1 MARRPFFTGDYGS
14 ALGRIDTRPIIEA
27 GRAQGQMYAN
37 LGAEAAK
44 AIETYQLNKEER
56 AKLTGEIE
64 QDILNYGNSLTQ
76 TGNEDIDKKN
86 QLLIEKFQKGNASI
100 PDMRNL
106 AGSLA
111 RAQLNEQ
118 KQMENEM
125 RDLKTRFLLAD
136 EARKKDEEERKKAA
150 EERTVAAEERTRAA
164 RIENM
169 EALIEAQ
176 TAEEAGELTPQ
187 QANLIAQTDA
197 IMRGDPPKPFD
208 PIRQEEIRKIAQQ
221 QNIRDNN
228 KNILREI
235 KEKIADPNYVTT
247 VRDKHFLNYEEE
259 IGKGFD
265 IPPPP
270 TLREQK
276 ELDPSTQITPVRY
289 MGKPLRDYFMDE
301 RGRLLRMNS
310 KTGQLSVVGTQ
321 IENVGELTDEDR
333 EEIDKSQTGGSPV
346 SPVVARKAFGG
357 TLEGQ
362 VSNFANSLS
371 TYFGFATADSPI
383 PFTDKDRIDQQ
394 ANLDTIRSIVMP
406 GMVKAIGSKPSNY
419 TMEIVQKSIPL
430 TTDDPEV
437 GMAKLRKLVEMMKT
451 DIANTRRISKTL
463 SPTEDTEEWGDARDK
478 LRMLE
483 PLYEVLLQSLD
494 PSRSRIPQSIQNI
507 LNRGGVS
514 IDSNVTD
521 QTPSSGIENLSDDEL
536 LMRLN
541 QSQ

>member
-27 GRAQGQMYAN
+27 GRAQAEMFAG

-44 AIETYQLNKEER
+44 AIETYQLNKERQKEDRNTIKSSVGILERLQRIDPDNATQYGTQIEQLKNDDIGLRER
-56 AKLTGEIE
+56 AGLADKTLRGISITGQIE
-64 QDILNYGNSLTQ
+64 SRMIQDQ
-76 TGNEDIDKKN
+76 
-86 QLLIEKFQKGNASI
+86 ASQA
-100 PDMRNL
+100 L
-106 AGSLA
+106 AEARLATA
-111 RAQLNEQ
+111 RA
-118 KQMENEM
+118 
-125 RDLKTRFLLAD
+125 A
-136 EARKKDEEERKKAA
+136 EAEEERK
-150 EERTVAAEERTRAA
+150 VAAENRTRAA
-164 RIENM
+164 QIENM

-187 QANLIAQTDA
+187 QRFLISQSDA
-197 IMRGDPPKPFD
+197 IRRGDPIKSFD
-208 PIRQEEIRKIAQQ
+208 PIEQEQIRKIAQQ
-221 QNIRDNN
+221 KNIRDNN
-228 KNILREI
+228 KDILREI
-235 KEKIADPNYVTT
+235 KAKISADPNYVTT

-259 IGKGFD
+259 IEKGFD

-276 ELDPSTQITPVRY
+276 DLDPSTRITPVIY
-289 MGKPLRDYFMDE
+289 MGKPLQDYFMDE

-321 IENVGELTDEDR
+321 IENVGELTDEER

-346 SPVVARKAFGG
+346 SPVVAQKAFGR

-362 VSNFANSLS
+362 VRNLANSLS
-371 TYFGFATADSPI
+371 TYLGFATADSPI

-394 ANLDTIRSIVMP
+394 ANLAAIRSIVMP

-419 TMEIVQKSIPL
+419 TIQMVEESIPL
-430 TTDDPEV
+430 VTDDPET
-437 GMAKLRKLVEMMKT
+437 GMSKLRKLVEMMKT
-451 DIANTRRISKTL
+451 DIANTRRISKSL
-463 SPTEDTEEWGDARDK
+463 DPSDDLEAWGDARDK

-483 PLYEVLLQSLD
+483 PVYETLLQSLD
-494 PSRSRIPQSIQNI
+494 PLRSRISPSVQNI
-507 LNRGGVS
+507 LNRGGVP

-541 QSQ
+541 QTQ

>member
-37 LGAEAAK
+37 LGAQAAK

-86 QLLIEKFQKGNASI
+86 QSLIEKFQKGNATI

-125 RDLKTRFLLAD
+125 RALRTGLLLAD
-136 EARKKDEEERKKAA
+136 EARKKAD
-150 EERTVAAEERTRAA
+150 EERTVDAENRTRAA

-176 TAEEAGELTPQ
+176 TAEDAGEQTPQ

-197 IMRGDPPKPFD
+197 IMRGDPIKPFD
-208 PIRQEEIRKIAQQ
+208 PIRQEEVRKIAQQ
-221 QNIRDNN
+221 KNIRDNN
-228 KNILREI
+228 KDILRKI
-235 KEKIADPNYVTT
+235 KAKISADDNYVTT

-276 ELDPSTQITPVRY
+276 ELDPSTQIMPVIY
-289 MGKPLRDYFMDE
+289 MGKPLPGYFNDE
-301 RGRLLRMNS
+301 RGRLLKLNPT
-310 KTGQLSVVGTQ
+310 TGQLAVVGTQ
-321 IENVGELTDEDR
+321 IENVEDLTDEDR

-346 SPVVARKAFGG
+346 SPVVAKKAFGG
-357 TLEGQ
+357 TFEGQ
-362 VSNFANSLS
+362 VRNFANSLS
-371 TYFGFATADSPI
+371 TYLGFATADSPI

-394 ANLDTIRSIVMP
+394 ANLDALRSIVMP
-406 GMVKAIGSKPSNY
+406 GMVKAIGSRPSNY

-430 TTDDPEV
+430 VTDDPET
-437 GMAKLRKLVEMMKT
+437 GMAKLRKLVEMVQT
-451 DIANTRRISKTL
+451 DIANTRRISETL

-494 PSRSRIPQSIQNI
+494 PLRSRISPSIQNI
-507 LNRGGVS
+507 LNRGGVQ

-521 QTPSSGIENLSDDEL
+521 QTPGSGIENLSEDEL